1 MQKGNIGV
9 TSQDIFP
16 LIKKFMYNDQDI
28 FIREIVSNAVD
39 ASQKLIKVISA
50 NEYTANPDDLKVTVT
65 INHEDN
71 TITVSDMG
79 IGMTADEIE
88 KY

>member
-1 MQKGNIGV
+1 
-9 TSQDIFP
+9 
-16 LIKKFMYNDQDI
+16 MYNDQDI

-39 ASQKLIKVISA
+39 ATEKLVKVISA
-50 NEYTANPDDLKVTVT
+50 NEYNANQDDLKVSVS

-79 IGMTADEIE
+79 IGRSEEA
-88 KY
+88 